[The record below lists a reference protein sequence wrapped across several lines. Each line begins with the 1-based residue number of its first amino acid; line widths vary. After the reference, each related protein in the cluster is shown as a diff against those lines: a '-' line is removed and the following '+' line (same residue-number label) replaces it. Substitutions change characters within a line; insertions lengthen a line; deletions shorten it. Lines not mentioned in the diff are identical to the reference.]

1 MRYAIAGQFFPRCR
15 PCTQATMCFVAG
27 RRSSR
32 SWEASAAPTV
42 AGGLF
47 PGSLMSVLD
56 ELDRTCATT
65 WGVSFTAL
73 LAQQER
79 AYTGR
84 PMRYNRISARSAA
97 RRLSRCI
104 RRCHR

>member
-1 MRYAIAGQFFPRCR
+1 
-15 PCTQATMCFVAG
+15 MCFVAR

-47 PGSLMSVLD
+47 PGSLMSVQDAL
-56 ELDRTCATT
+56 ERTCATT

-79 AYTGR
+79 AYTGC
-84 PMRYNRISARSAA
+84 PMRYICMSARSVAK
-97 RRLSRCI
+97 RLSRRI
-104 RRCHR
+104 RRCHRYSINFLNFL

>member
-1 MRYAIAGQFFPRCR
+1 
-15 PCTQATMCFVAG
+15 MCFVAG

-84 PMRYNRISARSAA
+84 PMRYIPHSAPPV
-97 RRLSRCI
+97 LNFL
-104 RRCHR
+104 